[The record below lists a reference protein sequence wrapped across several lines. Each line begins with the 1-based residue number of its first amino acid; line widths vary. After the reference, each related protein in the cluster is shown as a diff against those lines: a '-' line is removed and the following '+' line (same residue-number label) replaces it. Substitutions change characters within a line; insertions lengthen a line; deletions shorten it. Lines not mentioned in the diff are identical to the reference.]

1 MSFPEDLLYSHDHT
15 WVRID
20 GDIAT
25 VGITDYAQEILGEIL
40 SVELFPLDSTVEQ
53 GEPFGVIESMKVTT
67 ELISPMSGDI
77 ISVND
82 DLTDEV
88 GILNSDPY
96 DTGWMITIA
105 TKNLEEA
112 DNLLDAEEYAEYI
125 DVTEEVE

>member
-125 DVTEEVE
+125 DETEEVE